1 MCGRYQF
8 SSDRADENM
17 LAIVRMM
24 DRNYPG
30 SYKTGEIF
38 PGDTAPAVVEK
49 QGRIIAVPAVFG
61 FPGFQNNRLL
71 INARSETAAEKRTFS
86 DSLKYRRM
94 IIPASGFYEWSK
106 ESTGRKQ
113 KYLFT
118 VDAHRLIYLCAVY
131 KVIERQYRFVILTRE
146 ANESMIE
153 THDRMPVIVKD
164 SEVRSYLTDEGAAM
178 QIIAVSAP
186 VLTREMV

>member
-8 SSDRADENM
+8 SSDRADDNM

-30 SYKTGEIF
+30 AYKTGEIF

-49 QGRIIAVPAVFG
+49 HGKIIAVPAVFG

-94 IIPASGFYEWSK
+94 IIPASGFYEWGK

-118 VDAHRLIYLCAVY
+118 VDAQQAIYLCAIY
-131 KVIERQYRFVILTRE
+131 RVIEGQYCFVILTRE

-164 SEVRSYLTDEGAAM
+164 FEVRSYLTDTDAAM
-178 QIIAVSAP
+178 QMITTSAP
-186 VLTREMV
+186 MLNRQTA

>member
-8 SSDRADENM
+8 SSDNTDEKM
-17 LAIVRMM
+17 LTIVRMM
-24 DRNYPG
+24 ERDYPG
-30 SYKTGEIF
+30 AYKTGEIF
-38 PGDTAPAVVEK
+38 PGDTAPAIIEK

-86 DSLKYRRM
+86 DSLKHRRM
-94 IIPASGFYEWSK
+94 IIPASGFYEWGK

-118 VDAHRLIYLCAVY
+118 VDEQRVIYLCAIY
-131 KVIERQYRFVILTRE
+131 RVIEDRYCFVILTRE

-153 THDRMPVIVKD
+153 THDRMPVIVND
-164 SEVRSYLTDEGAAM
+164 SEVRSYLTEQDT
-178 QIIAVSAP
+178 AVRMIEHSAP
-186 VLTREMV
+186 MLTRETA

>member
-24 DRNYPG
+24 DRKYPG

-106 ESTGRKQ
+106 EGVGRKQ

-118 VDAHRLIYLCAVY
+118 IDAQR
-131 KVIERQYRFVILTRE
+131 VI
-146 ANESMIE
+146 
-153 THDRMPVIVKD
+153 
-164 SEVRSYLTDEGAAM
+164 
-178 QIIAVSAP
+178 
-186 VLTREMV
+186 